1 MPGTLLI
8 VVDPG
13 HFHAA
18 LVQKEMYPN
27 LSAEAHVYAP
37 LGPDLIDYLGRIAR
51 FNSRADRPTDWRLAV
66 YAAADFETRLA
77 QEPPGGV
84 AGIAGRNRPKIVRV
98 AGAVEAGAHGSADAA
113 AAISGGVL

>member
-1 MPGTLLI
+1 MPDTRLI
-8 VVDPG
+8 IIDLG

-51 FNSRADRPTDWRLAV
+51 SNSRADQPTGWCLAV
-66 YAAADFETRLA
+66 QATADFQARLA
-77 QEPPGGV
+77 QESPGGV
-84 AGIAGRNRPKIVRV
+84 AARHLGFVRRV
-98 AGAVEAGAHGSADAA
+98 T
-113 AAISGGVL
+113 LR